1 MNRVIDHIDR
11 HLGEELRLEALA
23 SVAAFSPYHFHR
35 LFRAWTGETLQDF
48 VRHRRL
54 EKAGG
59 QLVHNPAVAIQH
71 IGQLCGFTSAE
82 AFSRAFAQHF
92 GMSPSAWRAGGYKDW
107 DPVRGAPN
115 EPVPRQLGVQVQHQ
129 AALSVAYVR
138 VHGDYAQ
145 TPDEA
150 WGQLLPWMAA
160 HGLDTALRLGMALDD
175 PTITAPARCRYDAC
189 VVLPAD
195 FSAPGERVARKTIA
209 AGRLRQLELAG
220 AAQRGRRCLA
230 QHAGGLAAAERMHPG
245 GRAFCG
251 ALRGRAGP
259 AHRPGEPGSV
269 HADGVSRARDDRMK
283 MAARVRGHSCMTF
296 GQAVSSSAGG
306 SRQTPDHSWSRL
318 APTAPRICTCA
329 E

>member
-1 MNRVIDHIDR
+1 MTRIPDKRSDKTAAFALRMNRVIDHIDR

-92 GMSPSAWRAGGYKDW
+92 GMSPSAWRAGRYKDW

-209 AGRLRQLELAG
+209 AGVYASLSWQGPRNAVG
-220 AAQRGRRCLA
+220 AAWLSMLGDWLPQSGCTLGEEPFVERYA
-230 QHAGGLAAAERMHPG
+230 AGQ
-245 GRAFCG
+245 
-251 ALRGRAGP
+251 
-259 AHRPGEPGSV
+259 
-269 HADGVSRARDDRMK
+269 D
-283 MAARVRGHSCMTF
+283 
-296 GQAVSSSAGG
+296 
-306 SRQTPDHSWSRL
+306 
-318 APTAPRICTCA
+318 PRIDPVSLDLCMPMA
-329 E
+329 